1 MTINDETNKR
11 LAVISNDQ
19 STCFFKSDFNDI
31 IALITLTHLRSFF
44 IHLTKN
50 TYLLFI
56 TFDNKQFY
64 SERFL

>member
-1 MTINDETNKR
+1 MRGLWLSK
-11 LAVISNDQ
+11 DQ
-19 STCFFKSDFNDI
+19 STRFFKSDFNDT
-31 IALITLTHLRSFF
+31 IAIITLTHLKGFF
-44 IHLTKN
+44 IHVTKY